1 MNHLT
6 WTKMNQLQCCAKL
19 SEGISTFCV
28 ESYCN
33 EFKSVLE
40 SCVSRGAGSVLLK
53 FSSSWLGAWRYLMV
67 GWVGSWKILSAFCP
81 FWILW
86 VPDLVM
92 CPWECYVRYSSIS
105 NAARVNFTDCYV
117 RNLKIESP
125 PIWCYLAELVWFYLR
140 DHPSYMDLGTSH
152 LLACAPF
159 FCKIIPPLFLS
170 THHRNN
176 TLWRGSHK
184 SRSITAILHR

>member
-1 MNHLT
+1 MLAPYPTLSSLPTNKESSYPRHSFFHVVATQQSYMNHLT

-53 FSSSWLGAWRYLMV
+53 FSSSWLGDTGWWWAGLEV
-67 GWVGSWKILSAFCP
+67 GRFFLPILDIVSTRSGD
-81 FWILW
+81 
-86 VPDLVM
+86 VSV

-105 NAARVNFTDCYV
+105 NAAVNFTDC
-117 RNLKIESP
+117 
-125 PIWCYLAELVWFYLR
+125 
-140 DHPSYMDLGTSH
+140 
-152 LLACAPF
+152 
-159 FCKIIPPLFLS
+159 
-170 THHRNN
+170 
-176 TLWRGSHK
+176 
-184 SRSITAILHR
+184 